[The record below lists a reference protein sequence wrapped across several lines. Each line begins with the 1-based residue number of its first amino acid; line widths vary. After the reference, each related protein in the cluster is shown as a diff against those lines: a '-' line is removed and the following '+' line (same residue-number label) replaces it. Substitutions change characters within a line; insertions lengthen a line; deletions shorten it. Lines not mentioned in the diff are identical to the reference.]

1 MLAVLALW
9 AAVPVFACL
18 TPSPQDDCC
27 QKMQAPA
34 STCDM
39 DASQSCC
46 QVHSRPGSHPLGKA
60 TLTHRPPTLVS
71 PACQSIPLS
80 ASAILLPKHT
90 RESNPL
96 LSPPGASVLRI

>member
-9 AAVPVFACL
+9 AAVPIFACL
-18 TPSPQDDCC
+18 TLAPQDDCC
-27 QKMQAPA
+27 QRMLASA

-71 PACQSIPLS
+71 PACQPVRLS
-80 ASAILLPKHT
+80 ASAILLPGHT
-90 RESNPL
+90 PESNPV